1 MLNRPHGA
9 LPWRCADRVT
19 ASNHAARGRRLSRGL
34 VALRIILLAA
44 FVTACGSPAAP
55 RDTGVDLDRLFAPPT
70 AAEIRAVEA
79 DWAARAPAAESVR
92 VEFTGS
98 FPLAGKSMRLSV
110 VSHVVDG
117 HRHFGAI
124 LVPALPG
131 SQALPRV
138 MYLHGGDNA
147 VAVEELQLLVSAV
160 GEEAAEAVWVVPS
173 FRSESLRTG
182 TMTWQSG
189 GEPSPWDRDV
199 DDALALLDVALA
211 FTPVVD
217 AGRIGT
223 IGQSRGSGVALLMS
237 VRDSRIRATVEF
249 FGPTDFFGTFMR
261 DVVADALRGQLR
273 PLPGLSH
280 LNTTWLQPLRRG
292 EVTYEA
298 TRLAM
303 LRRSPAW
310 FAARLGPVQLHHGT
324 ADVVVHVSQA
334 QRLIDAMSGIGRGP
348 PDFEAYLYPG
358 VGHSAFAMT
367 GAAARVTAFLGRLRV
382 TLSAGPVET
391 TLFTR
396 SSDPECAVL

>member
-1 MLNRPHGA
+1 M
-9 LPWRCADRVT
+9 
-19 ASNHAARGRRLSRGL
+19 SRGL
-34 VALRIILLAA
+34 VASRIILLAA
-44 FVTACGSPAAP
+44 FATACDSPFEP
-55 RDTGVDLDRLFAPPT
+55 PDTGVDLDRLFAPPT
-70 AAEIRAVEA
+70 AAEMGTVEA

-98 FPLAGKSMRLSV
+98 FPLAQKSMQLSV

-117 HRHFGAI
+117 HRHYGAI
-124 LVPALPG
+124 LVPAVAGAQGLP
-131 SQALPRV
+131 LLL
-138 MYLHGGDNA
+138 YLHGGDA
-147 VAVEELQLLVSAV
+147 GVAVEELQLLVSAA
-160 GEEAAEAVWVVPS
+160 GDEIAEAVWVVPS
-173 FRSESLRTG
+173 FRSESLRAG

-211 FTPVVD
+211 FTPVAD

-223 IGQSRGSGVALLMS
+223 IGQSRGGGVALLMS
-237 VRDSRIRATVEF
+237 ARDPRIRATVEF
-249 FGPTDFFGTFMR
+249 FGPTDFFGTFIR

-292 EVTYEA
+292 DVTYEA

-310 FAARLGPVQLHHGT
+310 FVARLGPVQLHHGT
-324 ADVVVHVSQA
+324 ADAVVHVSQA
-334 QRLIDAMSGIGRGP
+334 QRLSDAMSGIGRGP

-382 TLSAGPVET
+382 PLSGDFRPTPVRVSDAAHYRRAT
-391 TLFTR
+391 TRASRPGAPRRR
-396 SSDPECAVL
+396 SDFR

>member
-1 MLNRPHGA
+1 M
-9 LPWRCADRVT
+9 
-19 ASNHAARGRRLSRGL
+19 SRGF
-34 VALRIILLAA
+34 VASCSILLTACA
-44 FVTACGSPAAP
+44 TACGDSPSAL
-55 RDTGVDLDRLFAPPT
+55 RNTGVDLDRLFAPPT
-70 AAEIRAVEA
+70 ASESAAVEA

-98 FPLAGKSMRLSV
+98 LPLAGKSMHLSV

-117 HRHFGAI
+117 HRHHAAI
-124 LVPALPG
+124 LIPAPAGPRGLP
-131 SQALPRV
+131 LL
-138 MYLHGGDNA
+138 MYLHGGDA
-147 VAVEELQLLVSAV
+147 SVAVEELTLLVNAA
-160 GEEAAEAVWVVPS
+160 GEEVAEAVWVVPS
-173 FRSESLRTG
+173 FRSESLRAG
-182 TMTWQSG
+182 TMVWQSG

-211 FTPVVD
+211 FTPVAD

-237 VRDSRIRATVEF
+237 VRDPRIRATVEF

-298 TRLAM
+298 TRRAM

-324 ADVVVHVSQA
+324 ADAVVHVSQA

-382 TLSAGPVET
+382 TRSAGS
-391 TLFTR
+391 R
-396 SSDPECAVL
+396 RDDAVHPIE